1 MCGIFGYAKRQ
12 NAQND
17 NQIERLKDVLTYLAD
32 ESVIRGTDSTGVSM
46 INSNNRETFK
56 ATAPS
61 SEVVT
66 HDTWKNNILNRVDR
80 DSTIAIGHV
89 RFATHGVVNS
99 RNAHPFEIGDVVGA
113 HNGIIYNYNKLAD
126 KYNKSIEVDSEII
139 FESLNDRSMNS
150 ALEEL
155 EGDYAISWVKDSNK
169 IVHLARESSRPL
181 SVAYWKKAKI
191 LMWAST
197 DDILDKA
204 LKRAGLNLKNVSLM
218 SEYIYSFD
226 TDKFES
232 RYNPSKIKFKAKEK
246 SYNKTGFRTT
256 HYNDFSW
263 TGGYYDDYDI
273 DSYSD
278 TISVDTASKSNISC
292 EMCLQKYRKDE
303 TIEMEENV
311 SVCYDCY
318 DDIESCNWCGDYMF
332 FNDSTSFNQWTVC
345 KECKPSAASNLLLSD
360 SCAIE

>member
-32 ESVIRGTDSTGVSM
+32 ESVIRGTDSTGISM
-46 INSNNRETFK
+46 IDSNSRRTFK

-61 SEVVT
+61 SEVVA
-66 HDTWKNNILNRVDR
+66 DKSWKKNILNRVNR

-89 RFATHGVVNS
+89 RLATHGVVNS
-99 RNAHPFEIGDVVGA
+99 RNAHPFEIGDVIGA

-232 RYNPSKIKFKAKEK
+232 RYNPNKIKFKAKEK
-246 SYNKTGFRTT
+246 SYNNTRYSSV
-256 HYNDFSW
+256 HYDTSW
-263 TGGYYDDYDI
+263 TSHYYDNYD
-273 DSYSD
+273 DD
-278 TISVDTASKSNISC
+278 DVISLDNASKENVSC
-292 EMCLQKYRKDE
+292 EMCLQKYRRDE
-303 TIEMEENV
+303 MIEMADDV
-311 SVCYDCY
+311 DVCYDCY
-318 DDIESCNWCGDYMF
+318 DDVESCNWCGDYMF
-332 FNDSTSFNQWTVC
+332 YGESTSFNRWTIC
-345 KECKPSAASNLLLSD
+345 RDCKPSAASSLLLTE
-360 SCAIE
+360 SCSIK